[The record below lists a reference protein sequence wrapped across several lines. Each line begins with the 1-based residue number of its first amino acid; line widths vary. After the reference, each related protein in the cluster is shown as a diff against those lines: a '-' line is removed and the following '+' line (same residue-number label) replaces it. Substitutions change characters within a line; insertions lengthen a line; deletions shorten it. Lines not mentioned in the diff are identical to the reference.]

1 MASKAAT
8 AAVDFTRIYSTL
20 GLGKETVAALQA
32 FRKRHSDAQRITGQ
46 LNAQPTTV
54 DVAHYRTVLK
64 NKAIVDEAEKILRDF
79 KPVTYD
85 VGAHVKV
92 IETFE
97 TKAVRHISFI
107 HFWLTSII
115 ITCHSVLHPFFAFLA
130 AIFVSQIAKAKET
143 EAQID
148 VELNDLQATLSNIQ
162 DARSFEDLTT
172 VENMMKKG
180 KWTVPGYREKF
191 GDLSLM

>member
-32 FRKRHSDAQRITGQ
+32 FRKRHSDAQRIAGQ

-54 DVAHYRTVLK
+54 DLAHYRSVLK

-85 VGAHVKV
+85 VGTRVKA

-97 TKAVRHISFI
+97 TKAV
-107 HFWLTSII
+107 
-115 ITCHSVLHPFFAFLA
+115 
-130 AIFVSQIAKAKET
+130 AKAKET

-148 VELNDLQATLSNIQ
+148 VELKDLQATLANIQ
-162 DARSFEDLTT
+162 DARPFEDLTVEEVGQAHPRILET
-172 VENMMKKG
+172 VETMVKKG
-180 KWTVPGYREKF
+180 KWTVPGYKEKF

>member
-54 DVAHYRTVLK
+54 DLAHYRSVLK

-85 VGAHVKV
+85 VGAHVKA

-97 TKAVRHISFI
+97 TKA
-107 HFWLTSII
+107 
-115 ITCHSVLHPFFAFLA
+115 
-130 AIFVSQIAKAKET
+130 IAKAKET

-148 VELNDLQATLSNIQ
+148 VELKDLQATLANIQ
-162 DARSFEDLTT
+162 DARPFEDLTVEEVGQAHPRILET
-172 VENMMKKG
+172 VENMVKKG
-180 KWTVPGYREKF
+180 KWTVPGYKEKF